1 MKLKTFLR
9 GMVCIFTAALMAAA
23 LCVVP
28 ASAASVKLNKTSV
41 KLPIGYSVTLKVSGI
56 SKSVSWSSSDS
67 DIALIKSSNG
77 KSAKIVGKKTGS
89 AYIYAKAKGINL
101 KCKVTVKKS
110 FISANED
117 DIELNKGE
125 SETVRLTVKGSK
137 KITYSIS
144 DKDICSVSWGKWK
157 GDSITLTVKAK
168 KSGKSYIKVYAKN
181 YSKSTAET
189 IEVEVNGR
197 GDDGFD
203 EIDYDDFDDDDYDD
217 DYDDDSMTEEVID
230 IVNDER
236 EDRGLNELESDPTL
250 NEVAAMRAKEIAEQ
264 FSHTRPDGTS
274 CFTALHEYGVTNV
287 YAAENIAMGSK
298 TPEGVMDQWMG
309 SKRHKENILGSDY
322 TRMGVGLYVDSRG
335 DYYWVQVF
343 TSNF

>member
-1 MKLKTFLR
+1 MKLKAFLR
-9 GMVCIFTAALMAAA
+9 RMVCIFTAALMAAA
-23 LCVVP
+23 LFVVP
-28 ASAASVKLNKTSV
+28 VSAASVKLNKTSV
-41 KLPIGYSVTLKVSGI
+41 KLPIGYSVTLKVSGT
-56 SKSVSWSSSDS
+56 SKSVSWSSSNS
-67 DIALIKSSNG
+67 DIASIKSSDG

-89 AYIYAKAKGINL
+89 AYIYAKAKGVDL
-101 KCKVTVKKS
+101 KCKITVKKS

-117 DIELNKGE
+117 DIELNKGD
-125 SETVRLTVKGSK
+125 SETVKLTVKGSK

-144 DKDICSVSWGKWK
+144 DKDVCSVSWGNWK

-168 KSGKSYIKVYAKN
+168 SSGKAYIKVYAKN

-189 IEVEVNGR
+189 IEVEVG
-197 GDDGFD
+197 GH
-203 EIDYDDFDDDDYDD
+203 DDDDDND
-217 DYDDDSMTEEVID
+217 ELTEEVID

-250 NEVAAMRAKEIAEQ
+250 NEIAAMRAKEIAEK
-264 FSHTRPDGTS
+264 FSHTRPNGTS
-274 CFTALHEYGVTNV
+274 CFTALDEYGVTNV

-309 SKRHKENILGSDY
+309 SKGHKANILGSDY
-322 TRMGVGLYVDSRG
+322 TRIGVGLYVDSRG

-343 TSNF
+343 TSDF